1 MLDKIRELAMEKFA
15 STEEVDAFM
24 EAFEKQAL
32 FHGNFGNM
40 MIRGMSSPNVM
51 KPLAALGVG
60 LMGAAI
66 VKGIS
71 SGSDAMATRNLR
83 GRFDMALAQVISSN
97 KIVRGAKPE
106 RTNDYAETIFCFDI
120 RSTSN
125 VCISPAGDVNISFLK
140 ISFEISFFCTLEID
154 VTGTSTEGINPEE
167 FDEDPP
173 PAKIGPTCCCTCIV
187 AGVVVVAVVVAG
199 DSSVGESLLY
209 TQLPSFVLAD
219 AL

>member
-106 RTNDYAETIFCFDI
+106 RTKDYAETIFRFAPHVA
-120 RSTSN
+120 S
-125 VCISPAGDVNISFLK
+125 
-140 ISFEISFFCTLEID
+140 
-154 VTGTSTEGINPEE
+154 
-167 FDEDPP
+167 DPNLLGSIL
-173 PAKIGPTCCCTCIV
+173 AN
-187 AGVVVVAVVVAG
+187 AVL
-199 DSSVGESLLY
+199 GESIDPQTIKTLVELEGRY
-209 TQLPSFVLAD
+209 TDNKRTAPLPSIR
-219 AL
+219 